1 MVKQKENKNLP
12 VKWDEE
18 MARQAQVAADM
29 ENSVATGQFFSTQ
42 GGVLSWNGMPMP
54 NNMMAVIILDSILE
68 NVYYTGNYD
77 PENPQGPT
85 CFAFGRD
92 DASLAP
98 HKVIVENGTAQS
110 DVCRE
115 CRWNEWG
122 TADRGKG
129 KACKNIRRL
138 ALISAGNLDAQGTG
152 KMIQPFGAEE
162 LESGQ
167 IGFFK
172 LAVTSV
178 KGYAAY
184 VKQVA
189 GALKRP
195 PYGVYTLVRV
205 VPDPKSQFK
214 TQFMPLGLVPTEL
227 LPIVMKRH
235 EEAIAGI
242 DFPYLPADEAPVK
255 VKQQNKKTGGKSQ
268 AGRKKY

>member
-1 MVKQKENKNLP
+1 MVKAKENKNLP

-18 MARQAQVAADM
+18 MARQAKVAADM

-42 GGVLSWNGMPMP
+42 SGILQWNGMPMP

-68 NVYYTGNYD
+68 NVYYSGNYD

-85 CFAFGRD
+85 CFAFGRE
-92 DASLAP
+92 DAAMSP
-98 HKVIVENGTAQS
+98 HKVVVENGTAQC
-110 DVCRE
+110 DVCKN

-122 TADRGKG
+122 SADRGKG
-129 KACKNIRRL
+129 KACKNVRRL
-138 ALISAGNLDAQGTG
+138 ALISAGNLDGQGTG
-152 KMIQPFGAEE
+152 KLIQPFGEEE
-162 LESGQ
+162 LETGQ
-167 IGFFK
+167 IGFLK
-172 LAVTSV
+172 LSVTSV

-184 VKQVA
+184 VKQLA

-214 TQFMPLGLVPTEL
+214 TQFTPLGLIPSEL

-235 EEAIAGI
+235 EEAVAGI
-242 DFPYLPADEAPVK
+242 DFPYLPADDEPPAK
-255 VKQQNKKTGGKSQ
+255 DDRKKTGGKDK
-268 AGRKKY
+268 GRRSKY